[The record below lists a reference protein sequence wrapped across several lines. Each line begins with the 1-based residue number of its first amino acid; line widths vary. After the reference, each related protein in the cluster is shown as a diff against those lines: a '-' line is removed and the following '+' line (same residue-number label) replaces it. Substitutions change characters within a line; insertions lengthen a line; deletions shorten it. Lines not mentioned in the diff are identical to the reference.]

1 VLDEAHSVDVTGQE
15 EAQHKAGSTVQVM
28 EEVFQNVV
36 NILDITPEIIPSKF
50 VSLLWSCSD
59 SVRSEIKRAVKSFR
73 HIEHPETGK
82 IWVHPHDYQS
92 FTFSIALAV
101 SKQAASD
108 VLSQVKS
115 IATEVQEV
123 NR

>member
-1 VLDEAHSVDVTGQE
+1 
-15 EAQHKAGSTVQVM
+15 
-28 EEVFQNVV
+28 
-36 NILDITPEIIPSKF
+36 
-50 VSLLWSCSD
+50 
-59 SVRSEIKRAVKSFR
+59 
-73 HIEHPETGK
+73 
-82 IWVHPHDYQS
+82 VHPHDYQS